1 MTSNNVSPHCQSLPK
16 LNVSTHGVMG
26 KKERKKERKKKTNA
40 PGMLRLLS
48 VIDVIGRILKTTS
61 DVC

>member
-1 MTSNNVSPHCQSLPK
+1 
-16 LNVSTHGVMG
+16 MG